1 MNEKLI
7 GYIENS
13 FIGPLLK
20 DTEITDVTY
29 NGVSFFYVHNDK
41 GRLKADIKVS
51 SEEVMNFIRQI
62 ANFSEKQFSYT
73 IPSLDVSIG
82 KYRLNAMH
90 PSIVRVE
97 NDKSCSFALRIGSK
111 ETRIMSNSEF
121 INNEC
126 EKYLTECLTNEK
138 SIMIAGPTGSG
149 KTELQKYLLSKL
161 KKNSRVIV
169 IDNVQELE
177 NLRQFED
184 LDLTSWQV
192 TQNNPNAS
200 MEELIRNALRSNP
213 DWLVVAE
220 ARGKEM
226 SEVLTSVM
234 TGHPIISTVHAY
246 SLEAIPKRVCR
257 MIMKADP
264 SEKYKYIFDDVY
276 EHIKIYVYLNRK
288 FGEDGKV
295 HRFIESIGELQKDGT
310 MKIIYRKDNDE
321 KN

>member
-1 MNEKLI
+1 MNEKLV

-13 FIGPLLK
+13 FIGFLLK
-20 DTEITDVTY
+20 DSEITDVSY
-29 NGVSFFYVHNDK
+29 NGVSFFYVHNEK
-41 GRLKADIKVS
+41 GRLKANIKVP

-62 ANFSEKQFSYT
+62 ANYSEKQFSYT
-73 IPSLDVSIG
+73 VPSLDVSIG

-90 PSIVRVE
+90 SSIVRVE
-97 NDKSCSFALRIGSK
+97 NDKACSFSLRIGSK
-111 ETRIMSNSEF
+111 ETRIQPNSEF
-121 INNEC
+121 INEEC
-126 EKYLTECLTNEK
+126 EKYLVNCLENEQ
-138 SIMIAGPTGSG
+138 SIIIAGKTGSG

-161 KKNSRVIV
+161 KKNTRVIV

-177 NLRQFED
+177 NLRQYED

-192 TQNNPNAS
+192 TPNNQNAS

-246 SLEAIPKRVCR
+246 SLEAIPKRICR
-257 MIMKADP
+257 LIMKADP
-264 SEKYKYIFDDVY
+264 SEKYEYIFDDVY
-276 EHIKIYVYLNRK
+276 EHIKHYVYLGRS
-288 FGEDGKV
+288 FGKDGQV
-295 HRFIESIGELQKDGT
+295 HRYIESIGELQNDGS
-310 MKIIYRKDNDE
+310 MKVIYRKKD
-321 KN
+321 K

>member
-1 MNEKLI
+1 MNEKLLT
-7 GYIENS
+7 YIESS
-13 FIGPLLK
+13 FIGHLLK
-20 DTEITDVTY
+20 DPEVTDVSY
-29 NGVSFFYVHNDK
+29 NGVSFFYVHNEQ

-51 SEEVMNFIRQI
+51 NEEVMNFIRQI
-62 ANFSEKQFSYT
+62 ANYSEKQFSYT

-97 NDKSCSFALRIGSK
+97 NDKACSFALRISSK
-111 ETRIMSNSEF
+111 ECRIEPNSEF
-121 INNEC
+121 INKEC
-126 EKYLTECLTNEK
+126 EKFLISCLENEQ
-138 SIMIAGPTGSG
+138 SIMIAGKTGSG

-161 KKNSRVIV
+161 KKNTRVIV

-177 NLRQFED
+177 NLRQYED

-192 TQNNPNAS
+192 TPNNPNAS

-264 SEKYKYIFDDVY
+264 SEKYEYIFDDVF

-288 FGEDGKV
+288 FGKDGQV
-295 HRFIESIGELQKDGT
+295 HRFIESIGELQKDGS
-310 MKIIYRKDNDE
+310 MKIIYRKKSNE
-321 KN
+321 KD

>member
-1 MNEKLI
+1 MNERLLS
-7 GYIENS
+7 YIESS
-13 FIGPLLK
+13 FIGILLK
-20 DTEITDVTY
+20 DPEITDVSY
-29 NGVSFFYVHNDK
+29 NGVSFFYVHNEK
-41 GRLKADIKVS
+41 GRLKANIKAS
-51 SEEVMNFIRQI
+51 NEEVMNFIRQI
-62 ANFSEKQFSYT
+62 ANYSEKQFSYT

-97 NDKSCSFALRIGSK
+97 NDKSCSFALRISSK
-111 ETRIMSNSEF
+111 ESRIEPNSEF
-121 INNEC
+121 INDKCEEYLISCLENEQ
-126 EKYLTECLTNEK
+126 
-138 SIMIAGPTGSG
+138 SIMIAGKTGSG

-161 KKNSRVIV
+161 KKNTRVIV

-177 NLRQFED
+177 NLRQYED

-192 TQNNPNAS
+192 TPNNPNAS

-264 SEKYKYIFDDVY
+264 SEKYEYIFDDVS

-288 FGEDGKV
+288 FDKEGKV
-295 HRFIESIGELQKDGT
+295 HRFIESIGELQKDGS
-310 MKIIYRKDNDE
+310 MKIIYRKKNNE
-321 KN
+321 KD

>member
-1 MNEKLI
+1 MNEKLLT
-7 GYIENS
+7 YIENS
-13 FIGPLLK
+13 FIGSLLK
-20 DTEITDVTY
+20 DPEITDVSY
-29 NGVSFFYVHNDK
+29 NGVSFFYVHNEK
-41 GRLKADIKVS
+41 GRLKSDIKVS

-62 ANFSEKQFSYT
+62 ANYSEKQFSYT

-97 NDKSCSFALRIGSK
+97 NDKACSFSLRISSK
-111 ETRIMSNSEF
+111 ENRIEPNSEF
-121 INNEC
+121 INEEC
-126 EKYLTECLTNEK
+126 EKFLVSCLENEK
-138 SIMIAGPTGSG
+138 SIMIAGATGSG

-192 TQNNPNAS
+192 TPNNPNAS

-246 SLEAIPKRVCR
+246 SLEATPKRICR

-264 SEKYKYIFDDVY
+264 TEKYEYILDDVY
-276 EHIKIYVYLNRK
+276 EHIKFYVYLNRK
-288 FGEDGKV
+288 FGRDGVV
-295 HRFIESIGELQKDGT
+295 HRYIESIGELQKDGS
-310 MKIIYRKDNDE
+310 MKIIYRKK
-321 KN
+321 KNGKD

>member
-1 MNEKLI
+1 M
-7 GYIENS
+7 
-13 FIGPLLK
+13 
-20 DTEITDVTY
+20 
-29 NGVSFFYVHNDK
+29 
-41 GRLKADIKVS
+41 
-51 SEEVMNFIRQI
+51 
-62 ANFSEKQFSYT
+62 
-73 IPSLDVSIG
+73 
-82 KYRLNAMH
+82 NAMH

-97 NDKSCSFALRIGSK
+97 NDKSCSFALRISSK
-111 ETRIMSNSEF
+111 ESRIEPNSEF
-121 INNEC
+121 INDKC
-126 EKYLTECLTNEK
+126 EKYLISCLENEQ
-138 SIMIAGPTGSG
+138 SIMIAGKTGSG

-161 KKNSRVIV
+161 KKNTRVIV

-177 NLRQFED
+177 NLRQYED

-192 TQNNPNAS
+192 TPNNPNAS

-264 SEKYKYIFDDVY
+264 SEKYEYIFDDVS

-288 FGEDGKV
+288 FDNKLFDYIQAGVPIIASHLPEIERIITDYNIGT
-295 HRFIESIGELQKDGT
+295 FIDNHDPETIAKTIQDSI
-310 MKIIYRKDNDE
+310 NNE
-321 KN
+321 KNLALWKNNLIFAAQNLCWENEEKVLEKIYLSL

>member
-1 MNEKLI
+1 MNERLLS
-7 GYIENS
+7 YIETS

-20 DTEITDVTY
+20 DFEITDVSY
-29 NGVSFFYVHNDK
+29 NGVSFFYVHNEK

-62 ANFSEKQFSYT
+62 ANYSEKQFSYT

-97 NDKSCSFALRIGSK
+97 NDKACSFSLRIGSK
-111 ETRIMSNSEF
+111 ETRIKPNSEF

-126 EKYLTECLTNEK
+126 EKFLVNCLENEQ
-138 SIMIAGPTGSG
+138 SIMIAGKTGSG

-161 KKNSRVIV
+161 KKNTRVIV

-177 NLRQFED
+177 NLRQYED

-192 TQNNPNAS
+192 TPNNPNAS

-246 SLEAIPKRVCR
+246 SLEAIPKRICR
-257 MIMKADP
+257 LIMKADP
-264 SEKYKYIFDDVY
+264 SEKYEYIFDDVF
-276 EHIKIYVYLNRK
+276 EHIKYYVYLNRK
-288 FGEDGKV
+288 FGKDGTV
-295 HRFIESIGELQKDGT
+295 HRFIESIGELQKDGS
-310 MKIIYRKDNDE
+310 MKVIYRK
-321 KN
+321 K

>member
-1 MNEKLI
+1 MNEKLLS
-7 GYIENS
+7 YIESS
-13 FIGPLLK
+13 FIGSLLK
-20 DTEITDVTY
+20 DTEITDVSY
-29 NGVSFFYVHNDK
+29 NGVSFFYVHNEK
-41 GRLKADIKVS
+41 GRLKSDIKVS

-62 ANFSEKQFSYT
+62 ANYSEKQFSYT

-97 NDKSCSFALRIGSK
+97 NDKACSFSLRIGSK
-111 ETRIMSNSEF
+111 ENRIAPNSEF
-121 INNEC
+121 INEEC
-126 EKYLTECLTNEK
+126 EKFLVSCLENEK
-138 SIMIAGPTGSG
+138 SIMIAGATGSG

-192 TQNNPNAS
+192 IPNNPNAS

-246 SLEAIPKRVCR
+246 SLEATPKRICR

-264 SEKYKYIFDDVY
+264 TEKYEYILDDVY
-276 EHIKIYVYLNRK
+276 EHIKFYVYLNRK
-288 FGEDGKV
+288 FGRDGVV
-295 HRFIESIGELQKDGT
+295 HRYIESIGELQKDGS
-310 MKIIYRKDNDE
+310 MKIIYRKKKNE
-321 KN
+321 KD